1 VTTVSVEQHTPTQTA
16 VEGGLRTFAIVA
28 GGQFVSI
35 LGSSLTAFAL
45 GIWVYQQTGSVTL
58 LSLLILAASFPGVLI
73 SPLAGAVAD
82 RSDRRRV
89 MLASDSVA
97 GVATMVVAALI
108 LSGRCELWHLFVLA
122 AISAVA
128 NAFQEP
134 AYTASIPLLVP
145 KRHLGR
151 ASGFAQF
158 SQGLARIITPLIAG
172 TMIATV
178 GIGTVLLVD
187 VTTFLIGVGTL
198 ALVRFPRPVQTEAGV
213 SGKGSL
219 LREALAGWQYL
230 RERSGL
236 ISLLLLFTAVNFLVA
251 LVNVLY
257 IPLVLSFASPTTL
270 GVVLT
275 VGGTGMLAG
284 SVGVMAMG
292 VPRRKIPAILGL
304 LFLGGIVI
312 ATAGIGRS
320 AALIATSGFAMMCVL
335 PVLQATSQT
344 FWQIKVAPDLQGRV
358 FSLRRMLQQA
368 SLPAAYLAAGPLAD
382 RLFEPLMRE
391 GGRLAD
397 LIGPWIGVGVGR
409 GIGLMFVVAG
419 MTGCLLAT
427 VGYLYPRIRR
437 LDSDLPDMIAD
448 TPGEEVRQ
456 RMSAPVGSS

>member
-1 VTTVSVEQHTPTQTA
+1 M
-16 VEGGLRTFAIVA
+16 RTFAIVA

-58 LSLLILAASFPGVLI
+58 LSLLILAGSFPGVLI

-89 MLASDSVA
+89 MLSSDSAA
-97 GVATMVVAALI
+97 GLATVVVAALI
-108 LSGRCELWHLFVLA
+108 LTGRSELWHLFMLA
-122 AISAVA
+122 AISALA

-151 ASGFAQF
+151 ANGFAQF

-172 TMIATV
+172 AMIATV
-178 GIGTVLLVD
+178 GIGCVLLVD

-198 ALVRFPRPVQTEAGV
+198 ALVRFPRPVSTDLGTRG
-213 SGKGSL
+213 SGAL
-219 LREALAGWQYL
+219 LREAAAGWHYL

-236 ISLLLLFTAVNFLVA
+236 VSLLLLFTAVNFLVA

-270 GVVLT
+270 GLVLT
-275 VGGTGMLAG
+275 IGGMGMMAG
-284 SVGVMAMG
+284 SIGVMSLG
-292 VPRRKIPAILGL
+292 VPRRKIPAIMAL

-312 ATAGIGRS
+312 GLAGVGRS
-320 AALIATSGFAMMCVL
+320 AVLIGASGFAMMCVL
-335 PVLQATSQT
+335 PVLQSTSQT
-344 FWQIKVAPDLQGRV
+344 FWQIKVPADLQGRV
-358 FSLRRMLQQA
+358 FALRRMLQQA

-382 RLFEPLMRE
+382 GLFEPLMRE
-391 GGRLAD
+391 GGPLASSVG
-397 LIGPWIGVGVGR
+397 LWIGVGAGR
-409 GIGLMFVVAG
+409 GIGLMFVLAG
-419 MTGCLLAT
+419 MIGCLLAT
-427 VGYLYPRIRR
+427 VGFLYPRIRR
-437 LDSDLPDMIAD
+437 LETDLPDMIAD
-448 TPGEEVRQ
+448 TTGEETQ
-456 RMSAPVGSS
+456 DAAERMVASVSSN